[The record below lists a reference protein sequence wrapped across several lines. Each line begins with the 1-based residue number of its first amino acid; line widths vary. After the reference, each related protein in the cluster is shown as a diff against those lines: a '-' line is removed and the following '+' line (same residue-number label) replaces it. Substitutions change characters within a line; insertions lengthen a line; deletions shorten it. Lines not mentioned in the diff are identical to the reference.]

1 MLENI
6 FVPVFEATVNPQAH
20 KELSVFLRHVSVT
33 PWCCQGLVSPGCSCL
48 CTRNGTSALTQ
59 KISSV
64 GLWLF
69 CHFLGRGCESTSAER
84 EGQSPWAAVG
94 L

>member
-33 PWCCQGLVSPGCSCL
+33 
-48 CTRNGTSALTQ
+48 
-59 KISSV
+59 
-64 GLWLF
+64 
-69 CHFLGRGCESTSAER
+69 
-84 EGQSPWAAVG
+84 
-94 L
+94 